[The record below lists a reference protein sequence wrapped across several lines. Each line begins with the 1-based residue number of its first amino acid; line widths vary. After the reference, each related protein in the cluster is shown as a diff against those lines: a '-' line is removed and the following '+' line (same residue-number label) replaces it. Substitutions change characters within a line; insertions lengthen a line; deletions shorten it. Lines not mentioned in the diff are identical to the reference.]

1 MIEVNIK
8 EARSKLSLL
17 LTRANQG
24 EEVAVTR
31 HGKKVAR
38 IVPPAGAD
46 RLPSLAEFRNSI
58 QLLGGAL
65 SAAIIESRVGE
76 RY

>member
-8 EARSKLSLL
+8 EARSQLSML

-24 EEVAVTR
+24 EDIAVTR
-31 HGKKVAR
+31 HGKKIAC
-38 IVPPAGAD
+38 IVPPVAAD
-46 RLPSLAEFRNSI
+46 RLPSLAEFRGSI
-58 QLLGGAL
+58 QIQGAPL
-65 SAAIIESRVGE
+65 SASIIESREQE

>member
-8 EARSKLSLL
+8 EARSQLSLL
-17 LTRANQG
+17 LTMANQG

-31 HGKKVAR
+31 HGKKVAC
-38 IVPPAGAD
+38 IVPPKGVD
-46 RLPSLAEFRNSI
+46 CLPSLAEFRGSI
-58 QLLGGAL
+58 LVQGIPL
-65 SAAIIESRVGE
+65 SASVIESREQE

>member
-8 EARSKLSLL
+8 EARSQLSML

-24 EEVAVTR
+24 EEIAVTR
-31 HGKKVAR
+31 HGKKVAC
-38 IVPPAGAD
+38 IVPPKGVE
-46 RLPSLAEFRNSI
+46 RLPSLAEFRGSI
-58 QLLGGAL
+58 RIEGIPL
-65 SAAIIESRVGE
+65 SAAVIESREQE